1 MYLKLAVFYE
11 KYDTLVVKCRFYGQG
26 VKEIHK
32 MTERETFNN
41 LIADLESG
49 KVRVAEYA
57 DGEWKVNSWV
67 KEGILAGFRLG
78 KLTDMSEG
86 QFPFFDKDTIPVR
99 AFTAENGV
107 RIVPGGSSV
116 RVGAY
121 LAPSVIMMP
130 PAYVNIGAYVDE
142 GTMIDSH
149 ALVGSCAQVGK
160 HVHLSAASQ
169 LGGVLEPVGALP
181 VIIEDNVF
189 IGGNCGIYEGTI
201 VKKNAVIGTG
211 VIINAST
218 AIFDSTTGEYIR
230 ANDNG
235 QIVVPEGAVVV
246 AGSRPMSKGP
256 GAEMGIHLY
265 CPVIVKYRDEK
276 TSGSITLE
284 DMLR

>member
-1 MYLKLAVFYE
+1 MTE
-11 KYDTLVVKCRFYGQG
+11 KDRFYQ
-26 VKEIHK
+26 
-32 MTERETFNN
+32 T
-41 LIADLESG
+41 IADLEAG
-49 KVRVAEYA
+49 RIRVAEKIG
-57 DGEWKVNSWV
+57 GEWKVNSWV
-67 KEGILAGFRLG
+67 KEVILSGFRLG
-78 KLTDMSEG
+78 KLVDMTQG
-86 QFPFFDKDTIPVR
+86 QFSFFDKDTIPTR
-99 AFTAENGV
+99 MFNEQSGV

-116 RVGAY
+116 RAGAY
-121 LAPSVIMMP
+121 LAPSGIMMP

-201 VKKNAVIGTG
+201 VKENAVIGTG

-218 AIFDSTTGEYIR
+218 AIFDATTGEYIR
-230 ANDNG
+230 ANENG
-235 QIVVPEGAVVV
+235 QIVVPAGAVVV
-246 AGSRPMSKGP
+246 AGSRPISKGP
-256 GAEMGIHLY
+256 GAEQGIHLY
-265 CPVIVKYRDEK
+265 CPVIVKYRDQK
-276 TSGSITLE
+276 TAGSITLE

>member
-1 MYLKLAVFYE
+1 MTDKDKFTQL
-11 KYDTLVVKCRFYGQG
+11 CR
-26 VKEIHK
+26 
-32 MTERETFNN
+32 
-41 LIADLESG
+41 DLESG
-49 KVRVAEYA
+49 KIRVAEKI
-57 DGEWKVNSWV
+57 DGQWKVNPKV
-67 KEGILAGFRLG
+67 KEDILAGFRVG
-78 KLTDMSEG
+78 RLTDMSEG
-86 QFPFFDKDTIPVR
+86 QFSFFDKDTIPTR
-99 AFTAENGV
+99 KFTAEDGV

-201 VKKNAVIGTG
+201 VKEGAVIGTG
-211 VIINAST
+211 VIINSST

-230 ANDNG
+230 ASETG
-235 QIVVPEGAVVV
+235 QITVPAGAVVV
-246 AGSRPMSKGP
+246 AGSRPLSKGP
-256 GAEMGIHLY
+256 GAEQGIHLY
-265 CPVIVKYRDEK
+265 CPVIIKYRDAK
-276 TSGSITLE
+276 TAGSITLE